1 MLKYCESKGING
13 DYDSD
18 SILLTD
24 EPLLIRAAE
33 KNYHN
38 FTVPTCFVE
47 AKKIKRY
54 YTREQ
59 QADLDIKT
67 SVNKIGEDI
76 NFSQYLNSM
85 LWQRV
90 HDGASIKDCKTLYE
104 DICKLAVL
112 SGIEIDKAKREYD
125 VDTGKE
131 INKLKLIYKRT
142 EAESKW
148 ISISEE
154 EYNSL
159 SENPKLRKIDDK
171 CNYLR
176 KIKEDKEIKP
186 MFFKMIT
193 LGNGY
198 ALNEKHKY
206 IYFDTPMDY
215 VQKIVNGFSFY
226 SYRESDKEVVPFA
239 NIVRFDD
246 TVTGITYWQSRDRVL
261 QFVADTQKQIKK
273 LYIDYDSKT
282 TEEKQEVNMVVAT
295 IKQDCINYI
304 NDTVLSDRT
313 MYLLLQAI
321 ESKNGNRYK
330 KFLFLSLFGTPNKS
344 FFKFIAINKE
354 MVEVLEE
361 CDTGDIILYGMTF
374 KKRKNMQKTS
384 V

>member
-148 ISISEE
+148 VPISED

-171 CNYLR
+171 GNYLR

-198 ALNEKHKY
+198 ALNEKHK
-206 IYFDTPMDY
+206 
-215 VQKIVNGFSFY
+215 
-226 SYRESDKEVVPFA
+226 
-239 NIVRFDD
+239 
-246 TVTGITYWQSRDRVL
+246 
-261 QFVADTQKQIKK
+261 
-273 LYIDYDSKT
+273 
-282 TEEKQEVNMVVAT
+282 
-295 IKQDCINYI
+295 
-304 NDTVLSDRT
+304 
-313 MYLLLQAI
+313 
-321 ESKNGNRYK
+321 
-330 KFLFLSLFGTPNKS
+330 
-344 FFKFIAINKE
+344 
-354 MVEVLEE
+354 
-361 CDTGDIILYGMTF
+361 
-374 KKRKNMQKTS
+374 
-384 V
+384 

>member
-148 ISISEE
+148 VPISED

-171 CNYLR
+171 GNYLR

-226 SYRESDKEVVPFA
+226 SYRENDKEVVPFA
-239 NIVRFDD
+239 NIVKPM
-246 TVTGITYWQSRDRVL
+246 TYNGGSAYYASRDSIL
-261 QFVADTQKQIKK
+261 QFIRDTKK
-273 LYIDYDSKT
+273 ELNNLYIGYDEKNLEDKNEVKT
-282 TEEKQEVNMVVAT
+282 QAAIVKQR
-295 IKQDCINYI
+295 CIDYI
-304 NDTVLSDRT
+304 NNMAIPQTV
-313 MYLLLQAI
+313 MYLLLIAI
-321 ESKNGNRYK
+321 DKNK
-330 KFLFLSLFGTPNKS
+330 KYRTMIFHSLFGSPNKN
-344 FFKFIAINKE
+344 FYECIQQHKE
-354 MVEVLEE
+354 DVVMIQEQ
-361 CDTGDIILYGMTF
+361 DTGDLILYGITY
-374 KKRKNMQKTS
+374 KHLNIGK
-384 V
+384 

>member
-1 MLKYCESKGING
+1 MLKYCESKGTNG

-148 ISISEE
+148 IPISLE

-171 CNYLR
+171 GNYLR

-198 ALNEKHKY
+198 TLNEKHKY

-226 SYRESDKEVVPFA
+226 SYRENDKEVVPFA
-239 NIVRFDD
+239 NIVKS
-246 TVTGITYWQSRDRVL
+246 TTISGSSYQSRDNIL
-261 QFVADTQKQIKK
+261 KIILDCKK
-273 LYIDYDSKT
+273 EISRLYIDYDSKT
-282 TEEKQEVNMVVAT
+282 TEEKKEVRFQVGEL
-295 IKQDCINYI
+295 KQSCINYI
-304 NDTVLSDRT
+304 NDLAITKGT
-313 MYLLLQAI
+313 MYLLLLSI
-321 ESKNGNRYK
+321 NNNK
-330 KFLFLSLFGTPNKS
+330 KCGRFIFESLFGSPNKNFYQYIQEKKS
-344 FFKFIAINKE
+344 DI
-354 MVEVLEE
+354 MYLEE
-361 CDTGDIILYGMTF
+361 SEMGNISLFGFLFSY
-374 KKRKNMQKTS
+374 KKI
-384 V
+384 

>member
-1 MLKYCESKGING
+1 
-13 DYDSD
+13 
-18 SILLTD
+18 
-24 EPLLIRAAE
+24 
-33 KNYHN
+33 
-38 FTVPTCFVE
+38 
-47 AKKIKRY
+47 
-54 YTREQ
+54 
-59 QADLDIKT
+59 
-67 SVNKIGEDI
+67 
-76 NFSQYLNSM
+76 M

-148 ISISEE
+148 IPISPE

-159 SENPKLRKIDDK
+159 SENPKLTKIDDK
-171 CNYLR
+171 GNYLR

-215 VQKIVNGFSFY
+215 VQKIVNGFSFNAH
-226 SYRESDKEVVPFA
+226 REKDKEIVPFA
-239 NIVRFDD
+239 NIVKPYTCIR
-246 TVTGITYWQSRDRVL
+246 GGTYLESRDTIL
-261 QFVADTQKQIKK
+261 QFIRDTKK
-273 LYIDYDSKT
+273 EINSLYIGYD
-282 TEEKQEVNMVVAT
+282 EKNADDKAEVRSQVA
-295 IKQDCINYI
+295 IVKQRCIDYI
-304 NDTVLSDRT
+304 NNMAISQTV

-321 ESKNGNRYK
+321 DKNK
-330 KFLFLSLFGTPNKS
+330 KHKTMIFHSLFGSPNKN
-344 FFKFIAINKE
+344 FYECIQQRKE
-354 MVEVLEE
+354 EISIIKEQ
-361 CDTGDIILYGMTF
+361 DTGDLVLYGITY
-374 KKRKNMQKTS
+374 KHLYLGE
-384 V
+384 

>member
-148 ISISEE
+148 IPISEE

-159 SENPKLRKIDDK
+159 LENPKLRKIDDK
-171 CNYLR
+171 GNYLR

-215 VQKIVNGFSFY
+215 VQKIVNGFSFNA
-226 SYRESDKEVVPFA
+226 YREKDKEIVPFA
-239 NIVRFDD
+239 NIVKPIISSTRNVSGKYFE
-246 TVTGITYWQSRDRVL
+246 QRDNIL
-261 QFVADTQKQIKK
+261 QIIKDHKKEISK
-273 LYIDYDSKT
+273 LYIDYN
-282 TEEKQEVNMVVAT
+282 EKPDGEKKEIRFKADVL
-295 IKQDCINYI
+295 KQKCIDYI
-304 NDTVLSDRT
+304 NGILLNQTT
-313 MYLLLQAI
+313 MYLLLLSIDQDK
-321 ESKNGNRYK
+321 KNRK
-330 KFLFLSLFGTPNKS
+330 MIFHSLFGAPNKD
-344 FFKFIAINKE
+344 FYTLIQENKNKILMIQE
-354 MVEVLEE
+354 NDAGVL
-361 CDTGDIILYGMTF
+361 CLYNF
-374 KKRKNMQKTS
+374 NYSYCK